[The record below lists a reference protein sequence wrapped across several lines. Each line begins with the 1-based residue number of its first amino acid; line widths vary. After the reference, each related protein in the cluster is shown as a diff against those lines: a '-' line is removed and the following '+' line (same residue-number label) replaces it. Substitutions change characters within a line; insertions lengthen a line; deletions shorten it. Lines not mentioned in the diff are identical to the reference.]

1 MMIEQKDIVLIY
13 DFFKK
18 RFFISELFL
27 KIVPPQRKIGN
38 CKSIVLVKVH
48 VWIVQNLTDSDYCL
62 FLGLI

>member
-13 DFFKK
+13 ADK

-48 VWIVQNLTDSDYCL
+48 VWIVQNLTDSEYCL